1 MTVMTKHLTTS
12 AGIALFSI
20 GLLASAPAAAD
31 NCDYAVTQA
40 DMNGCIAS
48 QAAAADRQ
56 LNYSYQNLQRL
67 LNKTEKNQ
75 LKIAQRSWIAHRDQ
89 SCKFS
94 TRGSVGGSAYGM
106 ELSSCILDYTKH
118 RTKEL
123 DAEIKKIQN

>member
-20 GLLASAPAAAD
+20 GLLASAPAAAAD
-31 NCDYAVTQA
+31 SGDYAVTQA

-67 LNKTEKNQ
+67 LNKTEK
-75 LKIAQRSWIAHRDQ
+75 IS
-89 SCKFS
+89 
-94 TRGSVGGSAYGM
+94 
-106 ELSSCILDYTKH
+106 
-118 RTKEL
+118 
-123 DAEIKKIQN
+123 